1 MNKNKYTIIRNQTN
15 EKLANEFSLLVKQI
29 QYDLNNN
36 NIEKKDKTK
45 YQFKLRH
52 FKNALRI
59 IKQFPDEI
67 QSGSDLKDI
76 SGIGKGTM
84 ERIDEFLTSNKISE
98 IDKTKIKQVQKDMG
112 ILEDLSKVINIGP
125 KIAKQLIDRYD
136 IKSVKELKDRIKKG
150 EIEVNDKIQMGLKYY
165 GVIKENIPRTE
176 VDQYYDV
183 FKSEIK
189 KLDGYNSL
197 GIILT
202 IAGSYRRQKETS
214 NDIDI
219 LISAE
224 KIVTKKDYEKLD
236 RNLLTEFLEQLKK
249 MKVLVDNLTDFDN
262 KTKYMGF
269 SKLSRK
275 PVRRVDVRFVPYES
289 YYYAL
294 LYFTGSYQLNTQ
306 MRIISKQKGY
316 KLNEYGLFK
325 IKEDGTVSNRK
336 IKVKSEKDIFKKL
349 GMDYLEPNQRG

>member
-1 MNKNKYTIIRNQTN
+1 
-15 EKLANEFSLLVKQI
+15 
-29 QYDLNNN
+29 
-36 NIEKKDKTK
+36 
-45 YQFKLRH
+45 
-52 FKNALRI
+52 
-59 IKQFPDEI
+59 
-67 QSGSDLKDI
+67 
-76 SGIGKGTM
+76 
-84 ERIDEFLTSNKISE
+84 
-98 IDKTKIKQVQKDMG
+98 
-112 ILEDLSKVINIGP
+112 
-125 KIAKQLIDRYD
+125 
-136 IKSVKELKDRIKKG
+136 
-150 EIEVNDKIQMGLKYY
+150 
-165 GVIKENIPRTE
+165 
-176 VDQYYDV
+176 
-183 FKSEIK
+183 
-189 KLDGYNSL
+189 
-197 GIILT
+197 
-202 IAGSYRRQKETS
+202 
-214 NDIDI
+214 
-219 LISAE
+219 
-224 KIVTKKDYEKLD
+224 
-236 RNLLTEFLEQLKK
+236 